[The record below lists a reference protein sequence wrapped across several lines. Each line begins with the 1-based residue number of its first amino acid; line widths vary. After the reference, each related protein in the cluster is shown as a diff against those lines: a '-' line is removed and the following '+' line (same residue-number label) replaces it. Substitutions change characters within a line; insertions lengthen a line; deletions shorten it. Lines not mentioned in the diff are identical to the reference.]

1 MKQLVIRVLKGGN
14 SFIHMFSINLL
25 RACSIL
31 GAGERTVGKVTG
43 VYMSWWSWALSKS
56 VPKYI
61 MAA

>member
-1 MKQLVIRVLKGGN
+1 MKQLVIRVLKGGS

-43 VYMSWWSWALSKS
+43 VFTFHGGARH
-56 VPKYI
+56 
-61 MAA
+61 